1 MNKLELGIFVTALT
15 LAWSQPAHAA
25 QAVIAFAVANPFV
38 AAVLIIGG
46 LYMMNKAMKNKGM
59 RQAQRSLLV
68 NKQSNNDPI
77 PVVYGRKRIGGVRVY
92 VNTSNGSGDTSGTE
106 YLNIALAH
114 CEGKTGQLKKLIFN
128 DVIIWDHD
136 DGGTYNG
143 GSETAGYPLQG
154 FRSTTPNY
162 GSKVT
167 ATYHPGHP
175 DQTTDSVLSASI
187 GSDWS
192 TNNRLRGIT
201 YTALKI
207 QFDAEIFEGGIP
219 TITAEFE
226 GKAIQDVSA
235 ITEGDTTRTL
245 AAGTNDQN
253 PVDVLYDYLVDDIY
267 GKGLERN
274 NGSYEAGYD
283 IDLASFQSARTYAS
297 TRYKIN
303 GHLDTDAHLF
313 ENLQE
318 LLDAFNGLLIYSNGK
333 YRLKIRQDNETPVS
347 GIVFDESNI
356 VGDVKVT
363 LQDIKKRLN
372 TMQATYANK
381 DLTPPTGDG
390 YEGYNEDTLVVPEN
404 LTAGSF
410 VTGQKYEIVSSGD
423 TDFTTI
429 GAANSNVGTVFT
441 ATGAGTGTGQ
451 AVNVTY
457 LTADKN
463 KVLEQRTE
471 SNLITDSTTLK
482 ALLNHQLDDSR
493 YGTVIEFEAG
503 HTVIQVEAGDIVNV
517 THPQLGYDNKQFRV
531 LQLGITPDNTIN
543 IVAVEYIASIE
554 I

>member
-1 MNKLELGIFVTALT
+1 MNKLELGIFVAAITV
-15 LAWSQPAHAA
+15 AWSQPAYAVQAA
-25 QAVIAFAVANPFV
+25 IAFAAANPIL
-38 AAVLIIGG
+38 AAFLLVGG
-46 LYMMNKAMKNKGM
+46 LYMVNKSMKNKGM
-59 RQAQRSLLV
+59 RQAARSLLL

-92 VNTSNGSGDTSGTE
+92 VNTSDGAGDTSGTE
-106 YLNIALAH
+106 YLNIALTH

-167 ATYHPGHP
+167 ATYHPGHA

-192 TNNRLRGIT
+192 TNNRLRGIA
-201 YTALKI
+201 YMALKI

-235 ITEGDTTRTL
+235 ITTGDTSRTL
-245 AAGTNDQN
+245 AAGTKDQN

-318 LLDAFNGLLIYSNGK
+318 LLDAFNGMLIYTNGK

-347 GIVFDESNI
+347 GLTFDESNI
-356 VGDVKVT
+356 IGDISVT

-390 YEGYNEDTLVVPEN
+390 YEGYNEDTLVVPE
-404 LTAGSF
+404 
-410 VTGQKYEIVSSGD
+410 SGD
-423 TDFTTI
+423 TTRE
-429 GAANSNVGTVFT
+429 A
-441 ATGAGTGTGQ
+441 
-451 AVNVTY
+451 Y
-457 LTADKN
+457 LTTDKN
-463 KVLEQRTE
+463 KVLEKRTE

-503 HTVIQVEAGDIVNV
+503 HTVIQVEAGDIINV
-517 THPQLGYDNKQFRV
+517 THPMLGYTNKKFRV